1 MEPPG
6 ARALLHAGAVAT
18 PMDASGCGAISP
30 ESYPLPRKRLRLLAP
45 RSARAVDAVGAVALG
60 AVGAC
65 AADGL
70 RMIADSAADSAFVSI
85 PNMSRIQYFLI

>member
-1 MEPPG
+1 MTTEPPG

-30 ESYPLPRKRLRLLAP
+30 ESYPLPRKRLRLRVGP
-45 RSARAVDAVGAVALG
+45 VGAVAVAEGAVALGALG

-65 AADGL
+65 ADDGL
-70 RMIADSAADSAFVSI
+70 RMIADSAAD
-85 PNMSRIQYFLI
+85 